1 MVFLRHVRNWAT
13 RPVTA
18 ARARMVLIVGM
29 VATLGFGMTYRTAAV
44 RTTTPDPLAE
54 SPRLAPNATNVFD
67 WRSLAD
73 APLARFEAQGA
84 AINGKLYVVG
94 GFFNDQTQATKNV
107 DVYNL
112 ATNTWQR
119 IADIPEAI
127 THAPVVVDGSTLYV
141 LGGYLGNNPGASTNH
156 VWKLDT
162 AANPPVW
169 SAGPNLPAGRGGAG
183 AAILNRKIYFF
194 GGATRTAY
202 TFNDTDQSDHYMLD
216 LNQPVP
222 AWQNL
227 NSPLSNPRNH
237 MAGVALNDKIYAIG
251 GQHNRLEAST
261 NQKEV
266 DVYDPATNTWSRA
279 TDMPVGRGHIS
290 SSTIVYKGRILVIG
304 GTVDGGDNGLAS
316 DAVLMYDP
324 VTNQWLQLPPIPA
337 YRKTPVA
344 DVIGDKIIVS
354 TGGGYYQ
361 TATTWVGVLPNSWET
376 AATMPVSMGE
386 VASGIIGNYLYVVGE
401 TSDVTLRYNLSTN
414 AYSST
419 AVTKRPFKGNHH
431 TAEVIDGKLY
441 LFGGLGTGGGKVQ
454 ILNPATNSWSAG
466 ADMPWAGG
474 SSSSALIGGQ
484 VYVAGGIIGSTT
496 TNRLAR
502 YDPTLNTWTELAA
515 MPHGRNHAAAATEG
529 TKLYVF
535 GGRGAGSGDGNTVA
549 NGFDTVQIYD
559 PAANTWLS
567 SLDAGSPLAPLP
579 QARGGM
585 GRAVFHEGEFYIFG
599 GETSNGAGA
608 TSNNVYNRV
617 DIYNPTTNTWRQ
629 GAPLPTARH
638 GIFPLHIG
646 GRIYVAGGGT
656 TAGFS
661 SSTKLEVYNPPL
673 PANVQPPVA
682 TSTPTTVPTATSVA
696 TGSAFQEAN
705 GQVVVEAENATMI
718 INRSGKSWL
727 ARTDKAG
734 YSGAGALVSDPNSAT
749 QIDTNYATTSPEVQ
763 WSVQFATTGTYYV
776 WLRGWAQDG
785 GSNSAHSGV
794 DGQTIATADRLTL
807 PTFGAWTWF
816 KTTVDNSDARF
827 AVASTGLHTLNL
839 WMREDGLYIDRVL
852 LTTDSSYIPS
862 GAGPAESPRTAGTPA
877 PTSTAVPPTATPV
890 APTSTGVPPPATPVA
905 PTSTA
910 VPPPAT
916 PVAPTSTPVPA
927 GSSTVRINGGGA
939 AQTVGAGQWQGCSSS
954 STCQGMVT
962 GGFAY
967 AQSPAPSISG
977 VVAPANQALYQTEW
991 TGGQSGGIPAGGLAF
1006 KFSIPVGNGAY
1017 RVRLHFA
1024 ELNKDGAG
1032 RRVFDVQLEGTTV
1045 LSQFDIWREAG
1056 GINTAIVREF
1066 PVTINDGTITLDFI
1080 RQVENAK
1087 ISAIEI
1093 LPATP

>member
-1 MVFLRHVRNWAT
+1 MAPRRGSPAGRFSAGIVQQRTRLLMMVVIGLLLGAFQPTLAHHASFNQQTTGTAPAAITGGPWAWQT
-13 RPVTA
+13 
-18 ARARMVLIVGM
+18 
-29 VATLGFGMTYRTAAV
+29 VA
-44 RTTTPDPLAE
+44 P
-54 SPRLAPNATNVFD
+54 
-67 WRSLAD
+67 

-84 AINGKLYVVG
+84 AINGKLYVIG
-94 GFFNDQTQATKNV
+94 GFYNSQTQATKSV
-107 DVYNL
+107 DVYDL
-112 ATNTWQR
+112 ASNTWQR

-127 THAPVVVDGSTLYV
+127 THAPTVVVDQTIYV
-141 LGGYLGNNPGASTNH
+141 LGGYLGNNPGGSTTH
-156 VWKLDT
+156 VWKLNT
-162 AANPPVW
+162 AAIPPSW
-169 SAGPNLPAGRGGAG
+169 SRGPDLPAGRGGAG
-183 AAILNRKIYFF
+183 AALIGRNIHFF
-194 GGATRTAY
+194 GGATRTAW
-202 TFNDTDQSDHYMLD
+202 TKDDSDQPDHYV
-216 LNQPVP
+216 LNVDTGGWSSV
-222 AWQNL
+222 A
-227 NSPLSNPRNH
+227 PLPNPRNH
-237 MAGVALNDKIYAIG
+237 LGGVALNGKVYALG
-251 GQHNRLEAST
+251 GQHDALEAST
-261 NQKEV
+261 NQTQV

-279 TDMPVGRGHIS
+279 ADLPAGRGHIS
-290 SSTIVYKGRILVIG
+290 ASTIVLNGRILVVG
-304 GTVDGGDNGLAS
+304 GTVNGGDNGLAS
-316 DAVLMYDP
+316 ADVLLYDP
-324 VTNQWLQLPPIPA
+324 QANIWLKLPSLPQ

-344 DVIGDKIIVS
+344 DVVGDTIVVS
-354 TGGGYYQ
+354 TGGGYSQ
-361 TATTWVGVLPNSWET
+361 TTTTWTARWPDSWET
-376 AATMPVSMGE
+376 AANLPVALGE
-386 VASGIIGNYLYVVGE
+386 VAGGIIGNTAYVVGE
-401 TSDVTLRYNLSTN
+401 SNSATL
-414 AYSST
+414 AYDLGRNTWRST
-419 AVTKRPFKGNHH
+419 AALAVRPFTGHHH
-431 TAEVIDGKLY
+431 TAEVINGTLF
-441 LFGGLGTGGGKVQ
+441 LFGGLGAGAGKVQ
-454 ILNPATNSWSAG
+454 IFNPASNSWSLG

-474 SSSSALIGGQ
+474 SSSSALIGGK
-484 VYVAGGIIGSTT
+484 VYVAGGIVGSTT
-496 TNRLAR
+496 TNRLAC
-502 YDPTLNTWTELAA
+502 YDPSTNTWTELAA
-515 MPHGRNHAAAATEG
+515 MPHGRNHAAAATDG

-890 APTSTGVPPPATPVA
+890 APTSTAVPPPATPVA

-927 GSSTVRINGGGA
+927 GSSTVRINGGGS

-1056 GINTAIVREF
+1056 GINIAIVREF

>member
-484 VYVAGGIIGSTT
+484 VYVAGGIVGSTT

-502 YDPTLNTWTELAA
+502 YDPTLNTWTELAV
-515 MPHGRNHAAAATEG
+515 MPQGRNHTAAATDG
-529 TKLYVF
+529 TKFYIF
-535 GGRGAGSGDGNTVA
+535 GGRGPGSGDDNSVA

-559 PAANTWLS
+559 PATNTWLS
-567 SLDAGSPLAPLP
+567 SLDVGSTLLPLP

-599 GETSNGAGA
+599 GETLNGAGA
-608 TSNNVYNRV
+608 TGNNVYNRV
-617 DIYNPTTNTWRQ
+617 DIYNPTTNAWRE
-629 GAPLPTARH
+629 GASMPTARH
-638 GIFPLHIG
+638 GVFPVLIA
-646 GRIYVAGGGT
+646 GRVYIAGGGT
-656 TAGFS
+656 KAGGGFS
-661 SSTKLEVYNPPL
+661 SNKLEIYNPGPSATTRPPFVEQNGL
-673 PANVQPPVA
+673 VVMEGEHFHENIIRGSKSWIPNADRPGYVAESAMIVQPN
-682 TSTPTTVPTATSVA
+682 
-696 TGSAFQEAN
+696 N
-705 GQVVVEAENATMI
+705 G
-718 INRSGKSWL
+718 GL
-727 ARTDKAG
+727 TD
-734 YSGAGALVSDPNSAT
+734 
-749 QIDTNYATTSPEVQ
+749 INYATTSPEMQYQVL
-763 WSVQFATTGTYYV
+763 FTTTGTYYLWV
-776 WLRGWAQDG
+776 RGWT
-785 GSNSAHSGV
+785 V
-794 DGQTIATADRLTL
+794 DGEDNSLHMGLDNQAVASAAKISM
-807 PTFGAWTWF
+807 PISGYGAWTWF
-816 KTTVDNSDARF
+816 NRHATTNISATLVI
-827 AVASTGLHTLNL
+827 STPGVHTINV
-839 WMREDGLYIDRVL
+839 WMREDGFRLDRLL
-852 LTTDSSYIPS
+852 LTTNAGFIPS
-862 GAGPAESPRTAGTPA
+862 GPGDAESGQTTPVPSTATAIA
-877 PTSTAVPPTATPV
+877 PTAISTAIAPTVTSTAIAPTLTSTAIAPTVTLTATVQMPTATSAV
-890 APTSTGVPPPATPVA
+890 TATTTVTTATPATPTATA
-905 PTSTA
+905 PITGTA
-910 VPPPAT
+910 TV
-916 PVAPTSTPVPA
+916 STPTATTPTA
-927 GSSTVRINGGGA
+927 IMPT
-939 AQTVGAGQWQGCSSS
+939 
-954 STCQGMVT
+954 VT
-962 GGFAY
+962 G
-967 AQSPAPSISG
+967 
-977 VVAPANQALYQTEW
+977 T
-991 TGGQSGGIPAGGLAF
+991 
-1006 KFSIPVGNGAY
+1006 
-1017 RVRLHFA
+1017 
-1024 ELNKDGAG
+1024 
-1032 RRVFDVQLEGTTV
+1032 
-1045 LSQFDIWREAG
+1045 
-1056 GINTAIVREF
+1056 
-1066 PVTINDGTITLDFI
+1066 VTITENKLYLPMII
-1080 RQVENAK
+1080 R
-1087 ISAIEI
+1087 
-1093 LPATP
+1093 